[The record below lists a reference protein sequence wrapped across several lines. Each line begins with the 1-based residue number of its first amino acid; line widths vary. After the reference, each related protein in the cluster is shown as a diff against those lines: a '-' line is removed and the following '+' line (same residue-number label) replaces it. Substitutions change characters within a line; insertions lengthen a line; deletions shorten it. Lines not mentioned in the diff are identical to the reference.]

1 MGPQETPRAPLRQ
14 PLDGH
19 SAARGSPLWTTGTSH
34 HEGVKIGREKGVGI
48 GSDLTNSVAFVDRT
62 PDKPSV
68 TAIIDYHEAGIESDA
83 DPRFCKHRGV
93 YRFPLSEP
101 SEGMGSDRSGKPMS
115 HADFAAWLEDRIG
128 DVIAPPDHLA
138 GADTLTEADLKLVEL
153 LKTLGGQFVGPSR
166 LLDLSRGL
174 KLTEEAR
181 FTSVQNLTSGE
192 VELAYQNEHREEAGA
207 PLKVPSIFLLGIPVF
222 DRGPMYRIPV
232 RLRYRLAG
240 SKLTWLSCAAA
251 PTTPLTMRSMKT
263 LRNSGRRTDCR
274 YSPVRPKHDI
284 DVGQYRDGRAPLARS
299 DHAHLRRPR
308 AADMSV
314 EIFACMREEGAAD
327 CCRQ

>member
-1 MGPQETPRAPLRQ
+1 MAEAPVMPNHRAPSAPASVVADTRQ
-14 PLDGH
+14 LMEDFHIPELIELPEID
-19 SAARGSPLWTTGTSH
+19 ADGSPRVLVLPRGMEARSIKALVDEYRDRPERRVGTATL
-34 HEGVKIGREKGVGI
+34 G
-48 GSDLTNSVAFVDRT
+48 DLESFIAWVNRFKDNNSAVFVDRS
-62 PDKPSV
+62 PEKPSI
-68 TAIIDYHEAGIESDA
+68 TAIIDYHEAGTEADA

-101 SEGMGSDRSGKPMS
+101 WKAWAAIDGKALS

-128 DVIAPPDHLA
+128 DVIAPPAHLA
-138 GADTLTEADLKLVEL
+138 GEDSLSEADLKLIEL

-222 DRGPMYRIPV
+222 DRGPIYRIPV

-240 SKLTWLSCAAA
+240 SKLTWFVVRHRPQLSFDDALNEDVEEVRSQCDLPVFSGA
-251 PTTPLTMRSMKT
+251 PES
-263 LRNSGRRTDCR
+263 
-274 YSPVRPKHDI
+274 
-284 DVGQYRDGRAPLARS
+284 
-299 DHAHLRRPR
+299 
-308 AADMSV
+308 
-314 EIFACMREEGAAD
+314 
-327 CCRQ
+327 

>member
-1 MGPQETPRAPLRQ
+1 MPAEPPQASATGAAPHRSPSPASTVADTRALMEDLHSPELLALPEIDADDAPRVLILPRGMEARSIKPLIDEYRDR
-14 PLDGH
+14 PERR
-19 SAARGSPLWTTGTSH
+19 SGTA
-34 HEGVKIGREKGVGI
+34 VL
-48 GSDLTNSVAFVDRT
+48 SDLDSLIAWVNRFKDGNSVAFVDRT

-101 SEGMGSDRSGKPMS
+101 WKAWAAIDGKPMS

-153 LKTLGGQFVGPSR
+153 LRTLGGQFVGPSR

-240 SKLTWLSCAAA
+240 SKLTWFVVRYRPQLSFDDAVNEDVEELRSQTDLPVFSGA
-251 PTTPLTMRSMKT
+251 PE
-263 LRNSGRRTDCR
+263 
-274 YSPVRPKHDI
+274 
-284 DVGQYRDGRAPLARS
+284 A
-299 DHAHLRRPR
+299 
-308 AADMSV
+308 
-314 EIFACMREEGAAD
+314 
-327 CCRQ
+327 